1 MTNIKNSLFNKVS
14 LRTSNFQ
21 ENKIKN
27 MLLKEVDLTQTQ
39 FFKTSLNGIDLSQSI
54 IEGIAVSLEDI
65 RGAIIDSFQAINLLY
80 LLGVKIK

>member
-1 MTNIKNSLFNKVS
+1 
-14 LRTSNFQ
+14 
-21 ENKIKN
+21 